1 MALFLRFLKGEIYKI
16 FHCRLFLIVA
26 AIWIVLVILD
36 GCLAYRTYADNLR
49 LTLDTIPTG
58 QNGAFQDYPFL
69 QIYSLYNSWIGA
81 RVNQPIPLIFFYTM
95 PVYTVIPYSWSYLS
109 EKRSG
114 YRLTMISKM
123 GRLPYYLGKYI
134 SVFLSGVCTV
144 LIPLLVS
151 FTFVACL
158 IPAYKP
164 DVNFALY
171 YQVQSTDLL
180 GNLYY
185 MHPLAASALDMGII
199 CFFAGCWA
207 AVTYAVSLYVNN
219 PIVALFSP
227 YLVLLYITATAEQAQ
242 VYRSYVEV
250 SIFDYLQLSS
260 PSGIQSVWVLLGE
273 MLFLLIVPF
282 LATCLRGLRN
292 DVL

>member
-1 MALFLRFLKGEIYKI
+1 MALFWRFLKGEIYKI
-16 FHCRLFLIVA
+16 FHSRFFLIVA
-26 AIWIVLVILD
+26 AVWIVLVILD
-36 GCLAYRTYADNLR
+36 GCLAYRTYAGNLR

-58 QNGAFQDYPFL
+58 QDGTFQDYPFL

-114 YRLTMISKM
+114 YRLTVIAKL

-134 SVFLSGVCTV
+134 SAFLSGVCTA

-158 IPAYKP
+158 IPAYRP

-185 MHPLAASALDMGII
+185 IHPLAASLADMGMI
-199 CFFAGCWA
+199 CLFAGCWA
-207 AVTYAVSLYVNN
+207 GVSYAVSLYVNTQFA
-219 PIVALFSP
+219 ALFAP
-227 YLVLLYITATAEQAQ
+227 YLVLLYLTATAEKAQ

-250 SIFDYLQLSS
+250 SLFDYLQLSS
-260 PSGIQSVWVLLGE
+260 PSGIQNAWVFLGE
-273 MLFLLIVPF
+273 MAFLLIAPL
-282 LATCLRGLRN
+282 LAACLRGVQN